1 MVFLASIPK
10 GFLVLS
16 RGMNIGQKCII
27 VVQYSTKRINFDSKQ
42 IMIFKLDE
50 RTLKISAI

>member
-16 RGMNIGQKCII
+16 RGMNIGHKCII

>member
-50 RTLKISAI
+50 RALKISAI